1 MLPNSLRKSESEAHY
16 QDQKKRGLTVPLLE
30 EKVLIR
36 YKHWVVI
43 ANRFP
48 YDLIFREHDMIVPRR
63 EFANRAEMTFD
74 ELSELW
80 AIIDELVNQ
89 YDLVFENLGG
99 RRSIANHYHVHLAN
113 YIRREDIEPVPHA
126 ETREERRERL
136 SDMWPEQVRP
146 LQVNPKSHN
155 KA

>member
-63 EFANRAEMTFD
+63 KFASREEMSHAEWF
-74 ELSELW
+74 ELNELLG
-80 AIIDELVNQ
+80 DLVHQ
-89 YDLVFENLGG
+89 YDLFFENLGA
-99 RRSIANHYHVHLAN
+99 RRSISDHYHLHLAN
-113 YIRREDIEPVPHA
+113 YVRREDIENV
-126 ETREERRERL
+126 
-136 SDMWPEQVRP
+136 
-146 LQVNPKSHN
+146 
-155 KA
+155 KASV